1 MQISWHRITSL
12 EAVGQRGDIGEKFK
26 RKQTNFEI
34 QFDMG
39 MDVIKILKLNF
50 NEPSL
55 EEIRKNILT
64 FQQGVIIWHTQCN
77 GHTAPRLN
85 HASRRVG
92 SCSLAMNS
100 ELRRS
105 EV

>member
-1 MQISWHRITSL
+1 MVVTKDDDDGGGGEDYDDEIFIKLSPHANQLAQDHLPWSRWS
-12 EAVGQRGDIGEKFK
+12 ERGIGEKFK

-64 FQQGVIIWHTQCN
+64 FPILAGGDNLAHT
-77 GHTAPRLN
+77 
-85 HASRRVG
+85 
-92 SCSLAMNS
+92 M
-100 ELRRS
+100 
-105 EV
+105 